1 MRVKFVDTNADKY
14 WDGTFMLDINIDSS
28 KADKTMLA
36 EMLSSTKWI
45 DETDA
50 NYCYLEWVCE
60 VLDKNHIEY
69 KEIPECD
76 MEIYW

>member
-1 MRVKFVDTNADKY
+1 MIVKFVDTNADRF
-14 WDGTFMLDINIDSS
+14 WDGTFMLDINSNV
-28 KADKTMLA
+28 DKTMLA

-50 NYCYLEWVCE
+50 DYCYLEWVCE

-76 MEIYW
+76 MEINW